1 MYRDSLHTFDS
12 PQLCGRRPHC
22 LQRRYLSHCSW
33 INMPGLWARWYS
45 SSSRSLLRFT
55 LAAQESSRERRASK
69 RSWCRRARS
78 KMILQE
84 NGEDINIPNVVN
96 KLKSSKPNNYI
107 TGIVLVVHHS
117 KYRRLKMKIGRN
129 QIWDWNCWS
138 RYTEGSLTM
147 YNPLVCWVTNCEWM
161 NYWDVSVSRFKLIG
175 LLLARAS
182 QINK

>member
-96 KLKSSKPNNYI
+96 KLKSSKLNNYV

-117 KYRRLKMKIGRN
+117 KYRRLKNENRQKSNTRLELLKPL
-129 QIWDWNCWS
+129 CWRLPDHAQS
-138 RYTEGSLTM
+138 SGGTFL
-147 YNPLVCWVTNCEWM
+147 
-161 NYWDVSVSRFKLIG
+161 
-175 LLLARAS
+175 
-182 QINK
+182 